1 MTEKRYYEKRYG
13 EEFYIFDSKII
24 SEKDFEKKLEIQGY
38 KAFEDSLTGKEII
51 DLLNENE
58 ELKIRIGFTA
68 DVLQKHYN
76 YAYDQACRNIDNV
89 LIYNAYG
96 VLKHTIVSIADEL
109 NIELNKFPENEI
121 TNDNNLNGVIYSYVI
136 EFGKTK
142 FYKNGR
148 FMTSSEVLNELD
160 VKDMIINQ
168 FSEENKELKIKNDL
182 LSDELEQ
189 AKAVINK
196 KWDEYLK
203 KKELSE

>member
-1 MTEKRYYEKRYG
+1 MSKHKRYYQKDF
-13 EEFYIFDSKII
+13 EELYYVIDSEVI
-24 SEKDFEKKLEIQGY
+24 SEKEFDEKLEYGGY
-38 KAFEDSLTGKEII
+38 KAFEDSLTGEEII

-58 ELKIRIGFTA
+58 ELKIRISCTA

-76 YAYDQACRNIDNV
+76 YAHDQAYRNINNV
-89 LIYNAYG
+89 LIYNAFG
-96 VLKHTIVSIADEL
+96 VLKHTIASIADEL

-121 TNDNNLNGVIYSYVI
+121 TNDNNINGVIYSYVI

-168 FSEENKELKIKNDL
+168 FSDENKELKQKIESLKMEIA
-182 LSDELEQ
+182 ELRE
-189 AKAVINK
+189 
-196 KWDEYLK
+196 
-203 KKELSE
+203 SEKDNYNITDGL